1 MIKDAGASSCV
12 LGYKHIGM
20 YAYTKSFLLQF
31 PKLKASRL
39 EDLEKLEQLRALHL
53 GGRMKVV
60 KATSRGPGVDH
71 PDDVPR
77 AERALREAGLIA

>member
-31 PKLKASRL
+31 PELKTSRL
-39 EDLEKLEQLRALHL
+39 ENLEKLEQLRVLEN
-53 GGRMKVV
+53 GYSIQVME
-60 KATSRGPGVDH
+60 TDQNSIGVDR
-71 PDDVPR
+71 PEDL
-77 AERALREAGLIA
+77 AEVAQMMSKQI